1 MKRIILSFFL
11 VFSVFC
17 INSLGQNATLNKYGL
32 KVIDNLEVYK
42 EIVKN
47 DSSQSLIDLKKFIPS
62 IKLDIRY
69 ATKNNFLGE
78 PVYKQKRAF
87 ARYPAAIALKAVQAE
102 LKEKGLGLMIYD
114 GYRPYT
120 VTCKFFEK
128 TKDTVFCAVPWR
140 GSRHNRGCAIDLTLY
155 SLKTGKA
162 LPMPTPFDDFSKK
175 AHAEYKDLPA
185 NIIKNRETL
194 KEVMAKHGFKV
205 LADEWWHYDY
215 TDWNKFDLM
224 DIPFENL

>member
-11 VFSVFC
+11 VFSVFY
-17 INSLGQNATLNKYGL
+17 INSLGQTIPLNKYNL
-32 KVIDNLEVYK
+32 KVIDNFALYK
-42 EIVKN
+42 EIVQK
-47 DSSQSLIDLKKFIPS
+47 DSLQELVDLKKYIPS
-62 IKLDIRY
+62 LKLDIRY

-87 ARYPAAIALKAVQAE
+87 ARRPAAAALKAVQEE
-102 LKEKGLGLMIYD
+102 LKTKNLGLMIFD
-114 GYRPYT
+114 GYRPYSVT
-120 VTCKFFEK
+120 VKFFEK
-128 TKDTVFCAVPWR
+128 TQDTVFCAVPWR

-185 NIIKNRETL
+185 NIIKNRELL
-194 KEVMAKHGFKV
+194 KDVMHRHGFKV
-205 LADEWWHYDY
+205 LADEWWHYDFS
-215 TDWNKFDLM
+215 DWKNFELM
-224 DIPFENL
+224 DIPFEEL